1 MPFWECFIVFN
12 SEKYKGKER
21 IGKKLGID
29 KLAEELKK
37 TAKDYK

>member
-1 MPFWECFIVFN
+1 MPFWECFNVFN

-21 IGKKLGID
+21 IGKKLD